1 MINNYIQSLIST
13 IKKTFVYS
21 GRASRF
27 EFWSFAITALI
38 VEFILAAIAV
48 AMGTLAQVLGAIFGV
63 IFLLVFIA
71 LLLTYIACAVR
82 RLHDVDLSGFWLIYL
97 SPAGLPVIYVIYL
110 LGIDSTCDKFIEKNN
125 KIGSCWLGW
134 ILTLI
139 FWGAG
144 SAVALLL
151 LFLYEGTKGE
161 NLFGP
166 CTCAPAK

>member
-13 IKKTFVYS
+13 LKKTFVYS

-27 EFWSFAITALI
+27 EFWSFAITALV

-48 AMGTLAQVLGAIFGV
+48 AMGTLAAALGYIFGA
-63 IFLLVFIA
+63 IFLLVCIV

-82 RLHDVDLSGFWLIYL
+82 RLHDIDLSGFWLIYL

-110 LGIDSTCDKFIEKNN
+110 LGIDRTCDNFIEKNS

-139 FWGAG
+139 FWGPG

-151 LFLYEGTKGE
+151 LFLYEGKKGE